1 MPVTEML
8 LEGAA
13 LLVLGMGI
21 VFAFLLLLVGTL
33 SLTARLIKRI
43 EGEPPVAAI
52 VGGAAGEG
60 GDASAVVAAIGAAIA
75 LYRAR
80 HKA

>member
-1 MPVTEML
+1 MPVPQIL
-8 LEGAA
+8 AEGAQ

-33 SLTARLIKRI
+33 NLTARLIRRI
-43 EGEPPVAAI
+43 EGEPPMAAM
-52 VGGAAGEG
+52 VGGAPEETGE
-60 GDASAVVAAIGAAIA
+60 AEMVAAIGAAIA

-80 HKA
+80 RDA